1 MIIYVFVVE
10 SERPEFQGEDRF
22 SYIDGKPM
30 KYYPPADK
38 AKKVM
43 HSCFV
48 ILGMILLVI
57 GCVSVIFYLQYRVNS
72 DVDDDSNKAS
82 GNTAVSL
89 ASAIQIMILNS
100 VYSGMAIKLTD
111 GENHRTDTEYDD
123 SLIGKLFAFSFIN
136 SYAALFFVA
145 FIKTGLGEAC
155 QGVCMA
161 ELAYQLAIIFG
172 K

>member
-1 MIIYVFVVE
+1 
-10 SERPEFQGEDRF
+10 
-22 SYIDGKPM
+22 M
-30 KYYPPADK
+30 KYFPPADK

-43 HSCFV
+43 YSCCV
-48 ILGMILLVI
+48 IFGMICLVM
-57 GCVSVIFYLQYRVNS
+57 GCVSVIFYLQYLVNEN
-72 DVDDDSNKAS
+72 VDDDSNKSS

-100 VYSGMAIKLTD
+100 IYSGIAISLTD

-136 SYAALFFVA
+136 SYASLFFVA
-145 FIKTGLGEAC
+145 YIKSNLGEAC

-161 ELAYQLAIIFG
+161 ELAYQLAVIFG
-172 K
+172 KRVVYIAVLLIK